1 MKAALIIFIQQP
13 LPGEIIT
20 KSGEALS
27 EREVFSIQQQLSLHT
42 YYTSINVSA
51 DKFLFYSNTIQHED
65 TWVNDAYKKYLQQG
79 EDLSKRM
86 MHAMEIIFQQG
97 YSKAI
102 IVCRQNIEIES
113 FHLQRAFDVLND
125 YDIVIGPSQDG
136 GYYLIGM
143 KKLHHELFAD
153 KIAGKSSLLQQT
165 LNDITKLR
173 LTYHLQQVLGDGIED
188 EYLLHHR
195 Q

>member
-13 LPGEIIT
+13 LPGELIT
-20 KSGEALS
+20 RSGEVLS
-27 EREVFSIQQQLSLHT
+27 EQEILSVHQQLSLHT
-42 YYTSINVSA
+42 YYTSLNLPA
-51 DKFLFYSNTIQHED
+51 DKFLFYSNAIQQED
-65 TWVNDAYKKYLQQG
+65 AWLDNTKKYLQQG

-86 MHAMEIIFQQG
+86 QHAMEVVFQEG

-102 IVCRQNIEIES
+102 IVCKQNIEIES
-113 FHLQRAFDVLND
+113 FHLQRAFEVLND

-143 KKLHHELFAD
+143 KTLQHKLFND
-153 KIAGKSSLLQQT
+153 KTIGETSLLQQT

-173 LTYHLQQVLGDGIED
+173 LTYNLQQVLGDGIEN